1 MLFAIL
7 AACDSKKTEETATTI
22 PPTANQT
29 APTAIETQAVPPSE
43 AVVTIQNFAFNPDS
57 LTISVGTTVRFVNE
71 DSTTHTVTA
80 DDGAFDAG
88 RLSNGQ
94 EFTFTF
100 EQAGT
105 YAYHCNIHRSMT
117 GTIIVQ

>member
-1 MLFAIL
+1 VLV
-7 AACDSKKTEETATTI
+7 
-22 PPTANQT
+22 N
-29 APTAIETQAVPPSE
+29 
-43 AVVTIQNFAFNPDS
+43 QNFAFSGLLTIPGGTTFTS
-57 LTISVGTTVRFVNE
+57 LTRI
-71 DSTTHTVTA
+71 DYAHVTA

-117 GTIIVQ
+117 GTITVQ